1 MHDMGA
7 FGRLC
12 RLELFI
18 VQRFLAFRYHQQVHI
33 ACSGTCQSID
43 HLDHLIH
50 MHVHVLYASVGID
63 WPELFSINVVHI
75 QL

>member
-1 MHDMGA
+1 MIW
-7 FGRLC
+7 GRLGGYAGWSC
-12 RLELFI
+12 SLCS
-18 VQRFLAFRYHQQVHI
+18 VFLAFRYHQQVHI